1 MALAF
6 ILLVALVIAF
16 FSMKSTVMKESSD
29 PRFQPL
35 GVGEIEAGLG
45 RLQDDA
51 LPMVALEPADGPPIE
66 QQSRLGGPIWVPDR
80 ATGWPADD
88 DGRPLLHVAQ
98 LNFAEFDPPDG
109 FPRAGILQIFVHHDG
124 AGVPIVPPDT
134 DQTAAEDGRTESPPE
149 SPTDSQTDSQTDS
162 PLVTRWYE
170 APKDGHS
177 LPVPGGLAAM
187 TQGMLVSAQ
196 ARTEGV
202 ALRPIRQT
210 LPANPYAWPYLD
222 EVYLNLTRR
231 RPANDR
237 AAQLQNGLK
246 SHFDTILNAYGGHW
260 IGGHPSFTGEDLRRR
275 KSTLRGLDRVLL
287 HVGFDKHVCIGDA
300 GAINILISRHDLM
313 KRRFDRAYCLS
324 EA

>member
-6 ILLVALVIAF
+6 ILIVALVIAF
-16 FSMKSTVMKESSD
+16 FSMKRTVIKESTD

-35 GVGEIEAGLG
+35 GVSEIEAGLG
-45 RLQDDA
+45 RLQNEA
-51 LPMVALEPADGPPIE
+51 LPMVSLEPAEGPPVE
-66 QQSRLGGPIWVPDR
+66 QQSRLGGPIWAPD
-80 ATGWPADD
+80 TSTLWPD
-88 DGRPLLHVAQ
+88 DGEGNPLLHIAQ

-109 FPRAGILQIFVHHDG
+109 FPRAGLLQVFVRHDG
-124 AGVPIVPPDT
+124 HGRPL
-134 DQTAAEDGRTESPPE
+134 AADDEGDETSAPE
-149 SPTDSQTDSQTDS
+149 S

-170 APKDGHS
+170 RPEGGVS
-177 LPVPGGLAAM
+177 LPVPDNLAEM
-187 TQGMLVSAQ
+187 TRGMLASAQ

-202 ALRPIRQT
+202 ALRAIRQT
-210 LPANPYAWPYLD
+210 LPANPFAWPYLD

-231 RPANDR
+231 RPANDT

-246 SHFDTILNAYGGHW
+246 AHFDTILNAYGGHW
-260 IGGHPSFTGEDLRRR
+260 IGGYPSFSREDLRRK

-300 GAINILISRHDLM
+300 GAMNILISHHDLLQ
-313 KRRFDRAYCLS
+313 RRFDRAYCMS